1 MTPSW
6 SIAVWKPVDRTW
18 GKKVDPDV
26 IRRGITCTFNYKLTL
41 VSTISW
47 NALKRWWTHFSL
59 LRNNQCCNCKEFFT
73 LNILLQKYF
82 KSIFGSRVLDY
93 SLTFLISSFSDRP
106 GGGGSSR
113 SHYINSNQGI
123 PPMLIVTIH
132 FLKQKKMDLG
142 QMVRYL
148 RWTLEKI
155 YTE

>member
-1 MTPSW
+1 M
-6 SIAVWKPVDRTW
+6 
-18 GKKVDPDV
+18 
-26 IRRGITCTFNYKLTL
+26 
-41 VSTISW
+41 STISW

-148 RWTLEKI
+148 RWTLEKKYI
-155 YTE
+155 HWIGRVPAGRLLLMVFTYMYQARSIGGGAGLPVFFSQQLIF